1 MGEVASIRAGADE
14 QPVASYSLVDMQNF
28 YFLGL
33 ISFPI
38 LPVPGVSLLLVVL
51 FSQIHLD
58 RGSVISNYK
67 LSLVLAEELPLP
79 VKVKRPCQ
87 PEALTAV
94 SFRVVGRPI
103 DGKLHPKNIAH
114 TAKLEFSLHPPEN
127 RDSLGVLKI

>member
-1 MGEVASIRAGADE
+1 MVPLYLFILCVVRYSRAQGNVEVW
-14 QPVASYSLVDMQNF
+14 LVCVPLA
-28 YFLGL
+28 Y
-33 ISFPI
+33 I
-38 LPVPGVSLLLVVL
+38 L
-51 FSQIHLD
+51 
-58 RGSVISNYK
+58 VIK
-67 LSLVLAEELPLP
+67 QVPLP